1 MRFLNVFVVLILTTA
16 GFTCSARS
24 AKEAGVFTESK
35 GDTAD
40 AICIS
45 GAPDDVKEDRSTS
58 TSETMKEATKNA
70 IKNIKNVLR
79 FLLSIYP
86 PVLIKC
92 AAELQFFF
100 FNFFE
105 YNHRGT
111 FVNYYIIK
119 LALGSLK
126 YYCCCAKIEHLI
138 LEIGFM
144 SILGKIGHFQT
155 NLLKSLTDIFFFSG
169 KVLIRIFQ
177 LKTYNSATR
186 SVLVN
191 QIYFTSVQILPV
203 FISVSILFGSLLIG
217 IVFQALKGLGMTDL
231 FGNILMGLI
240 VTELSPFFTVLLL
253 TLRSGSAINTEI
265 AVMKVNR
272 EIKTLE
278 IFHIDVVD
286 YLIVPRV
293 INGVV
298 SLVLLSSLFSIVLM
312 FSGILFSKIIFGMS
326 IDAYSNILLNS
337 ANFSDIVIALV
348 KCAIFGFFVTLIP
361 IRSGLRASDE
371 LTSIPI
377 VVSAGMVNVFTAI
390 MIIEVLSL
398 ITKLF

>member
-1 MRFLNVFVVLILTTA
+1 
-16 GFTCSARS
+16 
-24 AKEAGVFTESK
+24 
-35 GDTAD
+35 
-40 AICIS
+40 
-45 GAPDDVKEDRSTS
+45 
-58 TSETMKEATKNA
+58 
-70 IKNIKNVLR
+70 
-79 FLLSIYP
+79 
-86 PVLIKC
+86 
-92 AAELQFFF
+92 
-100 FNFFE
+100 
-105 YNHRGT
+105 
-111 FVNYYIIK
+111 
-119 LALGSLK
+119 
-126 YYCCCAKIEHLI
+126 
-138 LEIGFM
+138 M
-144 SILGKIGHFQT
+144 SILAKIGHFQT
-155 NLLKSLTDIFFFSG
+155 NLLKSLADIFFFSG
-169 KVLIRIFQ
+169 KVLLRIFR
-177 LKTYNSATR
+177 LKTYSSATR
-186 SVLVN
+186 SVLFN

-203 FISVSILFGSLLIG
+203 FIAVSILFGSLLIG
-217 IVFQALKGLGMTDL
+217 IVFQALKGLGLTEL

-240 VTELSPFFTVLLL
+240 VTELSPFFTVLLI

-278 IFHIDVVD
+278 TFHIDVID
-286 YLIVPRV
+286 YLLVPRV
-293 INGVV
+293 INGIV

-348 KCAIFGFFVTLIP
+348 KCAVFGFFITLIP
-361 IRSGLRASDE
+361 IRSGLRASHE